1 MKKIWNIQAD
11 GRSLDNSEI
20 ISTIFECRGID
31 DIDHFLRPNEK
42 DLIPYEK
49 LYNIDKAYNIIS
61 DGIDDNKSFWI
72 VADVDVDGCTSG
84 AIIYRYLYNF
94 THNINI
100 SINQGKEHGINDFDI
115 KNCTADIVII
125 VDSINENECYQKFID
140 ANKQV
145 IILDHHIIPDNF
157 STDVVLVSSANNYE
171 NPELSG
177 AGVVWKFCKYCDYMT
192 LNDYADNLVDL
203 TTCGL
208 IADMVNV
215 TTPEN
220 RYICSE
226 GFKNI
231 HNKGIQKINGSY
243 KFDSQSVSFG
253 IAPLINAAQRMNLNE
268 KALKLFL
275 TDDEDEIKKII
286 KTLKNAKEEQNE
298 IVFSLMEDITEQAE
312 SQIDNKVMFFVIDT
326 NASISGLIGNKLISI
341 YQRPI
346 IVLKETDEGYAGSA
360 RGFGIDDF
368 KFVVDSTELA
378 WTGGHENAFGIS
390 IDRSNFRPFKEEIN
404 EILADF
410 EFEVKQEADI
420 QLNLL
425 QITNELIDS
434 FKTINLISG
443 TGFKPLTVMVSD
455 IVNYKVGNMSG
466 GKHLKIVTDDITLI
480 KWNFNGDWDE
490 FDGRP
495 ISVIGGLNSSFF
507 GRTFTKQIIIDDYI
521 VKDGD

>member
-11 GRSLDNSEI
+11 CRGLDNSEI
-20 ISTIFECRGID
+20 ISTIFNNRGID
-31 DIDHFLRPNEK
+31 DIDNFLRPNK
-42 DLIPYEK
+42 SGLIPFEK
-49 LYNIDKAYNIIS
+49 LHNIDKAFDIVS
-61 DGIDDNKSFWI
+61 DGIDNNNSFLI
-72 VADVDVDGCTSG
+72 FADVDVDGCTSG
-84 AIIYRYLYNF
+84 AIMYRYLYNF
-94 THNINI
+94 TNNINI
-100 SINQGKEHGINDFDI
+100 TINQGKEHGVKGYDI
-115 KNCTADIVII
+115 KNCNADIIII
-125 VDSINENECYQKFID
+125 VDSINENECYQKFIN
-140 ANKQV
+140 AGKKV
-145 IILDHHIIPDNF
+145 IVLDHHIVPNNF
-157 STDVVLVSSANNYE
+157 RTDVVLVSSANNYE

-298 IVFSLMEDITEQAE
+298 IVFSLMKDITEQAE
-312 SQIDNKVMFFVIDT
+312 NQIDNKVMFFVIDT
-326 NASISGLIGNKLISI
+326 DASISGLIGNKLISI

-390 IDRSNFRPFKEEIN
+390 IDSGNFRPFKTEIN

-410 EFEVKQEADI
+410 EFEVKQEADV
-420 QLNLL
+420 QLDLL

-490 FDGRP
+490 FNGRP

-507 GRTFTKQIIIDDYI
+507 GRTFTKQVIIDDYI

>member
-1 MKKIWNIQAD
+1 MKKVWKIQAD
-11 GRSLDNSEI
+11 GRNLDNSEI
-20 ISTIFECRGID
+20 ISAIFNNRGID
-31 DIDHFLRPNEK
+31 DIGSFLRPNEN
-42 DLIPYEK
+42 DLIPFEE
-49 LYNIDKAYNIIS
+49 LQNINKAFDVVS
-61 DGIDDNKSFWI
+61 KGINHNDRFLI
-72 VADVDVDGCTSG
+72 FADVDVDGCTSG
-84 AIIYRYLYNF
+84 AIMYRYLYNF
-94 THNINI
+94 TNNIDI
-100 SINQGKEHGINDFDI
+100 TINQGKEHGVKGYDI
-115 KNCTADIVII
+115 KNCNADIII
-125 VDSINENECYQKFID
+125 IADSINENECYQKFIN
-140 ANKQV
+140 AGKKV
-145 IILDHHIIPDNF
+145 VVLDHHIIPDNF
-157 STDVVLVSSANNYE
+157 RTDVILVSSANNYK

-177 AGVVWKFCKYCDYMT
+177 AGVVWKFCKYFDYMT
-192 LNDYADNLVDL
+192 LNDYADNLTDL
-203 TTCGL
+203 ATCGL
-208 IADMVNV
+208 IADMVDI

-226 GFKNI
+226 GFKKI

-268 KALKLFL
+268 TALNLFL
-275 TDDEDEIKKII
+275 TDDESEIKTAI

-298 IVFSLMEDITEQAE
+298 IVFSLMGNITEQAE
-312 SQIDNKVMFFVIDT
+312 SQIDNKVMFFIIDT
-326 NASISGLIGNKLISI
+326 DASISGLIGNKLISI

-346 IVLKETDEGYAGSA
+346 IVLKETEEGYAGSA
-360 RGFGIDDF
+360 RGFGVDDF

-390 IDRSNFRPFKEEIN
+390 IDRSNFRPFKTEIN

-420 QLNLL
+420 QLDLI
-425 QITNELIDS
+425 QITTELIDS

-455 IVNYKVGNMSG
+455 ITNYRVGNMSG

-507 GRTFTKQIIIDDYI
+507 GRTFTKQIIMDDYI

>member
-1 MKKIWNIQAD
+1 MKKVWKIQAD
-11 GRSLDNSEI
+11 GRNLDNSEI
-20 ISTIFECRGID
+20 ISAIFNNRGID
-31 DIDHFLRPNEK
+31 DISSFLRPNEN
-42 DLIPYEK
+42 DLIPFEE
-49 LYNIDKAYNIIS
+49 LQNINKAFDVVS
-61 DGIDDNKSFWI
+61 KGINHNDRFLI
-72 VADVDVDGCTSG
+72 FADVDVDGCTSG
-84 AIIYRYLYNF
+84 AIMYRYLYNF
-94 THNINI
+94 TNNIDI
-100 SINQGKEHGINDFDI
+100 TINQGKEHGVKGYDI
-115 KNCTADIVII
+115 KNCNADIIII
-125 VDSINENECYQKFID
+125 VDSINENECYQKFIN
-140 ANKQV
+140 AGKKV
-145 IILDHHIIPDNF
+145 VVLDHHIIPDNF
-157 STDVVLVSSANNYE
+157 RTDVILVSSANNYK

-177 AGVVWKFCKYCDYMT
+177 AGVVWKFCKYFDYMT
-192 LNDYADNLVDL
+192 LNDYADNLTDL
-203 TTCGL
+203 ATCGL
-208 IADMVNV
+208 IADMVDI

-226 GFKNI
+226 GFKKI
-231 HNKGIQKINGSY
+231 HNKGIQKINGTY
-243 KFDSQSVSFG
+243 KFDSQAISFG

-268 KALKLFL
+268 TALNLFL
-275 TDDEDEIKKII
+275 TDDESEIKTAI

-298 IVFSLMEDITEQAE
+298 IVFSLMGNITEQAE
-312 SQIDNKVMFFVIDT
+312 SQIDNKVMFFIIDT
-326 NASISGLIGNKLISI
+326 DASISGLIGNKLISI

-346 IVLKETDEGYAGSA
+346 IVLKETEEGYAGSA
-360 RGFGIDDF
+360 RGFGIEDF

-390 IDRSNFRPFKEEIN
+390 IDRSNFRPFKAEIN

-410 EFEVKQEADI
+410 EFEVKQEADV
-420 QLNLL
+420 QLDLL

-455 IVNYKVGNMSG
+455 IINYKVGNMSG
-466 GKHLKIVTDDITLI
+466 RKHLKIITDDITLI
-480 KWNFNGDWDE
+480 KWNFNGNWDE

>member
-11 GRSLDNSEI
+11 CRGLDNSEI
-20 ISTIFECRGID
+20 ISTIFNNRGID
-31 DIDHFLRPNEK
+31 DIDNFLRPNK
-42 DLIPYEK
+42 SGLIPFEK
-49 LYNIDKAYNIIS
+49 LHNIDKAFDIVS
-61 DGIDDNKSFWI
+61 DGIDNNNSFLI
-72 VADVDVDGCTSG
+72 FADVDVDGCTSG
-84 AIIYRYLYNF
+84 AIMYRYLYNF
-94 THNINI
+94 TNNINI
-100 SINQGKEHGINDFDI
+100 TINQGKEHGVKGYDI
-115 KNCTADIVII
+115 KNCNADIVII
-125 VDSINENECYQKFID
+125 VDSINENECYQKFIN
-140 ANKQV
+140 AGKKV
-145 IILDHHIIPDNF
+145 IVLDHHIVPNNF
-157 STDVVLVSSANNYE
+157 RTDVVLVSSANNYE

-298 IVFSLMEDITEQAE
+298 IVFSLMKDITEQAE

-326 NASISGLIGNKLISI
+326 DASISGLIGNKLISI

-346 IVLKETDEGYAGSA
+346 IVLKETGEGYAGSA

-410 EFEVKQEADI
+410 EFEVKQEADV
-420 QLNLL
+420 QLDLL

-490 FDGRP
+490 FNGRP

-507 GRTFTKQIIIDDYI
+507 GRTFTKQVIIDDYI